1 MVRAERRARGAPEWE
16 VWDDVPPDRQGPLI
30 YHKDIAAY
38 RAAWEVRQSRDA
50 EVTPSAAKPDEAPR
64 TAPPWEAEGYEPTL
78 IPDQEERTRRRLLMR
93 ERINWTPRE
102 PKPAWVRK
110 FKRLQE
116 RPPIPSMKK
125 LKDARKK
132 MMKLAEVVRD
142 EAFNYWLDQ
151 WVKPAQRPDEWTQA
165 SVLYE
170 NYLKRA
176 KEYGNNEGDKRLSK
190 AELATETQ
198 WGKMMGSLYQK
209 KRRAGGNY
217 YPVRLKQGA

>member
-1 MVRAERRARGAPEWE
+1 
-16 VWDDVPPDRQGPLI
+16 VWDDAPPERHGPLI
-30 YHKDIAAY
+30 YCKDIAAY
-38 RAAWEVRQSRDA
+38 RAAWEAAQQRAA
-50 EVTPSAAKPDEAPR
+50 EWAAWKADPEAQAELAKPDEASR
-64 TAPPWEAEGYEPTL
+64 TGPPWEAEGYEPTL

-102 PKPAWVRK
+102 PKPAWFRK
-110 FKRLQE
+110 FNRLQE

-176 KEYGNNEGDKRLSK
+176 KEYGNNKGDKRLSK
-190 AELATETQ
+190 DERATETQ

-217 YPVRLKQGA
+217 YPVKLNRGA